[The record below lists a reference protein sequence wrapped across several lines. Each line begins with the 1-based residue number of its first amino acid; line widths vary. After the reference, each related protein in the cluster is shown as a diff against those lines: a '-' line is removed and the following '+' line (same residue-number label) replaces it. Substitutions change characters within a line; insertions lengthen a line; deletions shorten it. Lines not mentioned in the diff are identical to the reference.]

1 MCLDVSD
8 PVDIDQVESSPS
20 PRSADMATAVRAAT
34 EPRAAV
40 RYAGVGALTAG
51 ALPLLALP
59 EFEWLGW
66 SILGALAVVAA
77 TRSRR
82 QFGRHLLLLA
92 AAIALLGLV
101 PINTDIS
108 YGHMLT
114 MGSVLVAVVAGPYLL
129 STRVLGERV
138 ITFPFRMGRPWSK
151 REIGYVILAGIGSY
165 LLLPFYLAGTGSYLN
180 WRAELDPSHIVR
192 LFLGTNA
199 LGIWDEIFFV
209 GVCLALLRRHL
220 PFALANVAQA
230 ALWTAFLYELG
241 FRGWGPLVI
250 FPFAMSQ
257 GYIFKR
263 SKSLLYIITVHL
275 TIDFMLFL
283 VLVHLHN
290 PGHLRVFV
298 TSPF

>member
-1 MCLDVSD
+1 
-8 PVDIDQVESSPS
+8 
-20 PRSADMATAVRAAT
+20 MALAVWTTT
-34 EPRAAV
+34 EPKAPVKYAV
-40 RYAGVGALTAG
+40 VGALCAG

-59 EFEWLGW
+59 QVEWLGW
-66 SILGALAVVAA
+66 LILGAVTPFAAVHL
-77 TRSRR
+77 RR
-82 QFGRHLLLLA
+82 QFGRHLLLLT

-129 STRVLGERV
+129 STQAFREQV
-138 ITFPFRMGRPWSK
+138 ITFPFRMGRRWSK
-151 REIGYVILAGIGSY
+151 REIGYVIFAGLGAY
-165 LLLPFYLAGTGSYLN
+165 LLLPFYLADTGSYLN
-180 WRAELDPSHIVR
+180 WRAELNPSHIIR
-192 LFLGTNA
+192 LFIGTNA

-209 GVCLALLRRHL
+209 GVCLALFRQHL
-220 PFALANVAQA
+220 PFPLANVAQA

-290 PGHLRVFV
+290 PGYLRIFI